1 MRKVIYFFIL
11 ILLIA
16 CATGKDT
23 DNQTDSN
30 TQRDTLT
37 EEIEEDIISSDEEK
51 KEAKSYKLKDI
62 SAPPEIRD
70 VIAYYHMIPE
80 ISEKYE
86 LKLVDNLWVI
96 DNKEFKRNEVVS
108 VDVPNRYI
116 TFTDQRN
123 GGGRRSIEVSV
134 RITDDE
140 KPIIMVNDYEFSFGT
155 ELTINHFEF
164 YTEKDSGLVKITE
177 SLFEPRTV
185 KDFAD
190 EIPAFDKEQI
200 GELVYYELPWGR
212 GDLRAYVYKFKIC
225 GDIAFEIPAF
235 LPELCKNLKYHII
248 NYKWNSQT
256 GKWTPTNGTKLPAG
270 L

>member
-1 MRKVIYFFIL
+1 M
-11 ILLIA
+11 A
-16 CATGKDT
+16 CSSENNGDDGRMSDA
-23 DNQTDSN
+23 QS
-30 TQRDTLT
+30 DTLIEDNTIET
-37 EEIEEDIISSDEEK
+37 EENAASPDIEKQDT
-51 KEAKSYKLKDI
+51 KSYQLKDI
-62 SAPPEIRD
+62 PAPSEIRD

-80 ISEKYE
+80 FAEKYE

-96 DNKEFKRNEVVS
+96 DNKEFKRHEVVS

-116 TFTDQRN
+116 TFTDERN

-134 RITDDE
+134 RVTDDE

-155 ELTINHFEF
+155 ELTINHLEF
-164 YTEKDSGLVKITE
+164 YTEKDSTLLRITDDI
-177 SLFEPRTV
+177 FEPRTV
-185 KDFAD
+185 RNFAD
-190 EIPAFDKEQI
+190 EIPAFDKEKM
-200 GELVYYELPWGR
+200 GALVYYELPWGR
-212 GDLRAYVYKFKIC
+212 GDLRAYVYKFRIC

-256 GKWTPTNGTKLPAG
+256 GKWTPANGTKLPAG